1 MDDSQA
7 VIKISRLDHSYYGL
21 NDRLVTL
28 TGILDEQMRAL
39 ELILLKLSEDTLYSQ
54 TMTVPYTYAGMSFM
68 ISVFNPAVVTPSPC
82 SFLYAS
88 FKF

>member
-28 TGILDEQMRAL
+28 TGTLDEQMRAL

-54 TMTVPYTYAGMSFM
+54 TMTVPYT
-68 ISVFNPAVVTPSPC
+68 
-82 SFLYAS
+82 
-88 FKF
+88 

>member
-28 TGILDEQMRAL
+28 TGTLDEQMRAL

-54 TMTVPYTYAGMSFM
+54 TMTVPYTYAGMTFM
-68 ISVFNPAVVTPSPC
+68 ISVFNPAVVTSSPC
-82 SFLYAS
+82 SFLYAT